1 MYLYI
6 SLCSH
11 KCTYRHTH
19 THTHHPAINAQR
31 PFPAVTVFVG
41 ISHSGVEQL
50 LEGPQS
56 GAEVAVI
63 QREGPLSSFGT
74 KDTISLF
81 FWQFNVIILSII
93 VIKVY
98 VGTITEVRQR
108 IEMCKVSQVF
118 WFIYMYLSVT
128 SSDWSILCVFIM
140 VFRGVLVD
148 QLQ

>member
-1 MYLYI
+1 MEAFIGLWKRAAENVFIYFIVFAQVHI
-6 SLCSH
+6 S
-11 KCTYRHTH
+11 TH

-81 FWQFNVIILSII
+81 F
-93 VIKVY
+93 
-98 VGTITEVRQR
+98 
-108 IEMCKVSQVF
+108 
-118 WFIYMYLSVT
+118 
-128 SSDWSILCVFIM
+128 
-140 VFRGVLVD
+140 
-148 QLQ
+148 

>member
-11 KCTYRHTH
+11 KCTYRH

-56 GAEVAVI
+56 GSEVAVI

-98 VGTITEVRQR
+98 VRTITEVRQR
-108 IEMCKVSQVF
+108 IEMCKVIFLVYS
-118 WFIYMYLSVT
+118 MYLSVT

-140 VFRGVLVD
+140 VFKGVLVD